1 MKKKLPIILLITVV
15 SLSTISC
22 GIFSLIGDLMG
33 GGDTVVEET
42 EVVAI
47 EPTEE
52 AVIVEQEPTEEQPV
66 GDSRVVLFQDDFSD
80 PNSGWDRNDWD
91 NGTTD
96 YANGVYQ
103 LAIKKEQYDVW
114 ANPYRYFDGDVSV
127 EVDAA
132 KVSGEMDDDFGIQ
145 CRYSGEPS
153 APNYYFFYISS
164 DGYAVIGK
172 HTGTNTE
179 YLSSDK
185 MEPTDA
191 INQGYATNHLQ
202 ADCIGSTLTLY
213 VNGQMVAM
221 ATDSELVD
229 GDVGLIAGTFAIPS
243 AVFEFDN
250 FVVYQP

>member
-1 MKKKLPIILLITVV
+1 MKKLPIILLIIVV
-15 SLSTISC
+15 SLSTVSC
-22 GIFSLIGDLMG
+22 GLFSMIGDLVG
-33 GGDTVVEET
+33 GETVVEET
-42 EVVAI
+42 EIAVL

-52 AVIVEQEPTEEQPV
+52 VEANEEQPV
-66 GDSRVVLFQDDFSD
+66 GDSRVILFQDDFSD

-103 LAIKKEQYDVW
+103 LAVKKEQYDVW
-114 ANPYRYFDGDVSV
+114 ANPYRYFEGDVSV
-127 EVDAA
+127 EVDAT

-172 HTGTNTE
+172 HTEAGTE
-179 YLSSDK
+179 YLSSDQ
-185 MEPTDA
+185 MQPADA

-213 VNGQMVAM
+213 VNGQMVAV

-229 GDVGLIAGTFAIPS
+229 GDVGLIAGTFAIPN
-243 AVFEFDN
+243 AAFEFDN